1 MISSS
6 SSFEIISAVV
16 SDQKMLILM
25 VADTAVVNPNGI
37 NMLLVN
43 VVSTFFINGQT
54 ADKI

>member
-16 SDQKMLILM
+16 SDRKMLILM

>member
-16 SDQKMLILM
+16 SDRKMLILM

-43 VVSTFFINGQT
+43 VVSTCFINGQT